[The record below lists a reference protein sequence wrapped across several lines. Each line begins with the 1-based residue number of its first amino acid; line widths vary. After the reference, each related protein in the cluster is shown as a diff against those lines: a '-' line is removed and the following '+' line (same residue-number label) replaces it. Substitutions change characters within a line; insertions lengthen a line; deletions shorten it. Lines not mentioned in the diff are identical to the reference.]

1 MLKRDRIAAVV
12 SALLLSLAAITQASA
27 KPVTGGVGDL
37 VADYAAG
44 RANLDQIRDDEL
56 PPALRDLPKPARS
69 AALEQ
74 QSNERKGLSTKLAD
88 LFAKRDAYVAEQQAK
103 QQPRT
108 GTFEQA
114 VAATLKAQIKELKGK
129 P

>member
-27 KPVTGGVGDL
+27 KPVTGGVGD
-37 VADYAAG
+37 YAAG
-44 RANLDQIRDDEL
+44 RAKLDQIRDDEL
-56 PPALRDLPKPARS
+56 PPALRDPPKPARS

-74 QSNERKGLSTKLAD
+74 QSNERKELSTKLAD
-88 LFAKRDAYVAEQQAK
+88 LFAKRDAYIAEQQAK

-108 GTFEQA
+108 STFEQA
-114 VAATLKAQIKELKGK
+114 VAATLKAQIK
-129 P
+129 